1 MIREN
6 TLFCKLFQIKKSA
19 YTIYLEYIGSINI
32 GKEVCPYCGN
42 RGYCKPYGS
51 YIRKLTDYE
60 HGKIIDN
67 TVSIPRVI
75 CESCSDKNHKHT
87 HGIITDC
94 IIPYTI
100 YSLLFILKVLFC
112 YHCTNMTVE
121 EICEKFEIAPVMI
134 YRWRNLMKKN
144 MVQWLGVLKSI
155 EVSAGDFLRSLFD
168 LENYSKDFANLFLR
182 RTTMSFLQSHANPS
196 NCRYPKFGVT

>member
-6 TLFCKLFQIKKSA
+6 TLFCKLFHIKNSA
-19 YTIYLEYIGSINI
+19 YTIHLERSSSINI
-32 GKEVCPYCGN
+32 GKEVCPNCGS

-51 YIRKLTDYE
+51 YDRNLIDYE
-60 HGKIIDN
+60 HGEVIDN

-87 HGIITDC
+87 HGIIDDC
-94 IIPYTI
+94 IIPYAT

-121 EICEKFEIAPVMI
+121 EICEKFKIAQVMI
-134 YRWRNLMKKN
+134 YRWRDLMKKN
-144 MVQWLGVLKSI
+144 MVQWLGVLRSF
-155 EVSAGDFLRSLFD
+155 EVSTGDFLRSLLD
-168 LENYSKDFANLFLR
+168 LENYSMDFAELFLR